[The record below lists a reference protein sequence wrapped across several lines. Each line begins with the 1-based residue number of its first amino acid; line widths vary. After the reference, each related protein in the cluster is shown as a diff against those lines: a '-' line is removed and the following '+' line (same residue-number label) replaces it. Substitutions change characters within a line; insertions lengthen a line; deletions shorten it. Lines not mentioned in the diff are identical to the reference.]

1 MNLTLDNLA
10 CRRAGRLV
18 FRDLCFRVEEGQAA
32 ALRGPNGVGKS
43 TLLRQL
49 AGLIPVAGGDA
60 RLGKVSLAADQQ
72 GFQEQVTYAGH
83 LDSVK
88 PALSIGE
95 NLMLWSGIYG
105 NSAARADAAL
115 ARFGLDAIATRPAAQ
130 CSAGQKRRLGLAR
143 LLVVDRPLWLLD
155 EPTVSLDAEAAA
167 LVADLVREHIAAGGM
182 ALIATHV
189 ALGLGDIPTLAMTP
203 PEADAQ
209 HQDDP
214 FLAGA
219 WT

>member
-1 MNLTLDNLA
+1 MELILDNLA

-18 FRDLCFRVEEGQAA
+18 FHDLSFGLGIGQAA

-43 TLLRQL
+43 TLLRLL
-49 AGLIPVAGGDA
+49 AGLIPVSGGDA
-60 RLGKVSLAADQQ
+60 RLGKVSLAANPQ
-72 GFQEQVTYAGH
+72 GFQEKVAYAGH
-83 LDSVK
+83 LDAVK

-95 NLMLWSGIYG
+95 NLALWAGIYG
-105 NSAARADAAL
+105 TGAARADAAL
-115 ARFGLDAIATRPAAQ
+115 ARFGLAEIAARPAAQ

-143 LLVVDRPLWLLD
+143 LLIADRPLWLLD
-155 EPTVSLDAEAAA
+155 EPTVSLDTAASA
-167 LVADLVREHIAAGGM
+167 LIADLVREHVSGGGM

-189 ALGLGDIPTLAMTP
+189 ALGLGDIPTLEMVP
-203 PEADAQ
+203 PEANAR

-214 FLAGA
+214 FLAGT